1 MRYTAESIPRA
12 PTERFLHVYHSR
24 LGAGVATVEDSDLQE
39 PVVQFQRQA
48 ETEEREEAACT
59 PAVSAWPNK
68 KWKGAGEGAGSLDP

>member
-1 MRYTAESIPRA
+1 M
-12 PTERFLHVYHSR
+12 
-24 LGAGVATVEDSDLQE
+24 EDSDLQE